1 MYKKKLQ
8 RLGAV
13 CLAAAM
19 VFTTFSFPDAVK
31 AEEGTATQAETEAET
46 ATELE
51 QGKVT
56 VKIDQSIL
64 KANAMT
70 NSEEVTNER
79 NAAKNA
85 FDGNFNSKWCTAW
98 REASGSYHYEPTW
111 LTGTDFETTQP

>member
-79 NAAKNA
+79 VEKTYVS
-85 FDGNFNSKWCTAW
+85 DKRDKRS
-98 REASGSYHYEPTW
+98 
-111 LTGTDFETTQP
+111 

>member
-51 QGKVT
+51 QGKVL
-56 VKIDQSIL
+56 VQVNQNIL
-64 KANAMT
+64 EKNAIANTEQNPFNGNDGGKTA
-70 NSEEVTNER
+70 
-79 NAAKNA
+79 A
-85 FDGNFNSKWCTAW
+85 FDGSTATKWHTQW
-98 REASGSYHYEPTW
+98 NPNETVSASNHA
-111 LTGTDFETTQP
+111 